1 MTTSIQFQYHIIY
14 NVFVFSKGNTCLQ
27 CDAIQCF
34 KRNVAISNPQIS
46 NTMAGYK
53 HRQYQVI
60 APRASHTQS
69 FGYLHNST
77 ALDGYYRYEARH
89 SIYHPNT
96 SNRLELIGQERK
108 KSRTYQRMKKN
119 TCTMKQKS

>member
-1 MTTSIQFQYHIIY
+1 MASVVWFYSRSDLMILLSTICAAVYGILIQ
-14 NVFVFSKGNTCLQ
+14 SWRSLGNTCLQ

-69 FGYLHNST
+69 FGYYAIRWLWMGIIAT
-77 ALDGYYRYEARH
+77 KQDTP
-89 SIYHPNT
+89 SIT
-96 SNRLELIGQERK
+96 
-108 KSRTYQRMKKN
+108 RTRQIAWN
-119 TCTMKQKS
+119 